1 MLPDVSSPRP
11 RFVVCEDGTEY
22 IDRFRR
28 FLGETFEFVPAR
40 AFAEAL
46 AALPGSA
53 GLLLDLDFR
62 RTPPEALVDEA
73 GAPAAGLAP
82 RAGLDEGMRRHLAES
97 QGILVLRALRA
108 RAVVAP
114 AILFADLDDAARAR
128 FLEESLGP
136 LTILSSRAGMREIAA
151 LLRGMAAP

>member
-1 MLPDVSSPRP
+1 MLPGVSPVGRRP

-40 AFAEAL
+40 AFAEAR
-46 AALPGSA
+46 AALPGAA

-62 RTPPEALVDEA
+62 RTPPEALVDET
-73 GAPAAGLAP
+73 GASMTAL
-82 RAGLDEGMRRHLAES
+82 LDEGRRRHLAES

-108 RAVVAP
+108 RSVLAP
-114 AILFADLDDAARAR
+114 ALLFADLDDAARAR

-151 LLRGMAAP
+151 LLRAMAAP